1 MSNKGKRAAIYCRV
15 ANRDEM
21 ALADQIE
28 TMQNFVA
35 DSEGWT
41 LAGVYK
47 DEVPSAAMS
56 ERSGL
61 QNLLADAKA
70 HTFDIVAVRSL
81 SRIAR
86 SQDLLT
92 SVYGT
97 LKENGVEVITL
108 TGETML
114 RFGFADCE
122 K

>member
-21 ALADQIE
+21 ALAAQIE

-35 DSEGWT
+35 GKEGWT
-41 LAGVYK
+41 LVGVYK
-47 DEVPSAAMS
+47 DEAPSAAMS

-70 HTFDIVAVRSL
+70 HTFDTVAVHSL

-86 SQDLLT
+86 SRDLFT

-97 LKENGVEVITL
+97 LMKNGVEVITL

-114 RFGFADCE
+114 QFGFADCE